1 MVAWWVILTSAA
13 GRHIMAS
20 THDMNAIQFCLW
32 ISLVKPLR
40 RDDNSE
46 RAKLLV
52 ISKLLVV
59 AIITYLVRLL
69 HA

>member
-13 GRHIMAS
+13 GRHIPVS
-20 THDMNAIQFCLW
+20 ILDLSAIN
-32 ISLVKPLR
+32 SLVKPLR
-40 RDDNSE
+40 CEHNSE

-59 AIITYLVRLL
+59 AIITYLVCLL
-69 HA
+69 RV